1 MNKKITKATITY
13 PWHLLLVLLYFFGSR
28 EQDTCAAHMAFSDK
42 LSHLFFFHFM
52 SLKLLLSTKHTRSI
66 VTFFFFFALLIL
78 MTFDNFADKLMHLL
92 SANVHVNQAK
102 WSKYKFSRAALCR
115 NLILPITKTIK
126 RRLGCVL
133 IFFFTFLTTLM
144 GTAFFLFVCMF
155 CLWAKFSVTV
165 VYLIITLLLVLK
177 LILIGTTMK

>member
-1 MNKKITKATITY
+1 
-13 PWHLLLVLLYFFGSR
+13 
-28 EQDTCAAHMAFSDK
+28 
-42 LSHLFFFHFM
+42 
-52 SLKLLLSTKHTRSI
+52 
-66 VTFFFFFALLIL
+66 

-102 WSKYKFSRAALCR
+102 WSKSKFSRAALCR
-115 NLILPITKTIK
+115 NLILPMTKTIK
-126 RRLGCVL
+126 RRLGCLINLL

-144 GTAFFLFVCMF
+144 GTAFFLFVCLF
-155 CLWAKFSVTV
+155 CLWAKSSVTV